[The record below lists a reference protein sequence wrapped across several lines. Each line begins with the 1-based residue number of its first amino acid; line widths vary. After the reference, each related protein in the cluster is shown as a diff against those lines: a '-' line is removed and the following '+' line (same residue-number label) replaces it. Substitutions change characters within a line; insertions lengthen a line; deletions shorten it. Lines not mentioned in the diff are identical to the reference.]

1 MTKLKF
7 TVLVDE
13 VFNEFDCKLLGMEYS
28 DDGICKV
35 NYATDL
41 RIAFTEG
48 VKEVLTAKPDTIDP
62 KKYNAVGRE
71 KVKEYVLGRIKVVGS
86 EGRA

>member
-28 DDGICKV
+28 EDGICKV
-35 NYATDL
+35 NFTDGFDTDL
-41 RIAFTEG
+41 HFYVAYRFMNRARLRLKIMVALNLL
-48 VKEVLTAKPDTIDP
+48 VPIYPDIEF
-62 KKYNAVGRE
+62 G
-71 KVKEYVLGRIKVVGS
+71 L
-86 EGRA
+86 

>member
-28 DDGICKV
+28 EDGICKV
-35 NYATDL
+35 NFTDGFDDDLHFYVAYRFMNRARL
-41 RIAFTEG
+41 RLKIMVALNLL
-48 VKEVLTAKPDTIDP
+48 VPIYPDIEF
-62 KKYNAVGRE
+62 G
-71 KVKEYVLGRIKVVGS
+71 L
-86 EGRA
+86 

>member
-28 DDGICKV
+28 EDGICKV
-35 NYATDL
+35 NYTDGFRTDL
-41 RIAFTEG
+41 HFYVAYRFMNRVRLRFKMMDELDLL
-48 VKEVLTAKPDTIDP
+48 VPVNPEID
-62 KKYNAVGRE
+62 
-71 KVKEYVLGRIKVVGS
+71 LGF
-86 EGRA
+86 

>member
-13 VFNEFDCKLLGMEYS
+13 VFNEFDCNLLGMDYS

-35 NYATDL
+35 NFTDGFDNLNFYVAYRFMNRARL
-41 RIAFTEG
+41 RLKIMNILKLLEPISP
-48 VKEVLTAKPDTIDP
+48 EID
-62 KKYNAVGRE
+62 
-71 KVKEYVLGRIKVVGS
+71 LGF
-86 EGRA
+86 

>member
-28 DDGICKV
+28 EDGICKV
-35 NYATDL
+35 NYTNGFSTDL
-41 RIAFTEG
+41 HFYVAYRFMNRARLRFKIMDELDLL
-48 VKEVLTAKPDTIDP
+48 VSVNPEID
-62 KKYNAVGRE
+62 
-71 KVKEYVLGRIKVVGS
+71 LGF
-86 EGRA
+86 

>member
-13 VFNEFDCKLLGMEYS
+13 VFNEFDCKLLEMEYS

-35 NYATDL
+35 NYTNGFKDL
-41 RIAFTEG
+41 HLFFDYRFM
-48 VKEVLTAKPDTIDP
+48 
-62 KKYNAVGRE
+62 N
-71 KVKEYVLGRIKVVGS
+71 
-86 EGRA
+86 RARLRLKIMDQLDLLIEIIQ

>member
-13 VFNEFDCKLLGMEYS
+13 VFNEFDCKLIGLEYS

-35 NYATDL
+35 NYTNGFRNDL
-41 RIAFTEG
+41 HLYVAYRFMNRARLRLLIMEQLNLLI
-48 VKEVLTAKPDTIDP
+48 EINPIID
-62 KKYNAVGRE
+62 
-71 KVKEYVLGRIKVVGS
+71 L
-86 EGRA
+86 